1 MGEILEKAK
10 LFFDALDTGKGWD
23 GCSAYCHTDAT
34 FGAQA
39 GALAEIKTI
48 EAYSEWMKGLFTP
61 VPNGS
66 YEVKFFAE
74 DEERGNVA
82 VYGIFH
88 GTHTGQGGPIEPT
101 GKSTSSDYVYVMDF
115 EDGKIRH
122 MTKIWNDTHALQ
134 QLGWA

>member
-1 MGEILEKAK
+1 MGENLEKAK
-10 LFFDALDTGKGWD
+10 LFLDACDSGKGWE
-23 GCSAYCHTDAT
+23 GCNAYCHNDAI
-34 FGAQA
+34 FIGQA

-48 EAYSEWMKGLFTP
+48 EAYSEWMKGFFTP
-61 VPNGS
+61 MPNAS

-88 GTHTGQGGPIEPT
+88 GTNTGPGPVEPT
-101 GKSTSSDYVYVMDF
+101 GKSVSSDYVYVMEF

-122 MTKIWNDTHALQ
+122 MTKIWNDTYALQ
-134 QLGWA
+134 QMGWA

>member
-10 LFFDALDTGKGWD
+10 LFFDACD
-23 GCSAYCHTDAT
+23 S
-34 FGAQA
+34 
-39 GALAEIKTI
+39 
-48 EAYSEWMKGLFTP
+48 TP

-101 GKSTSSDYVYVMDF
+101 GKSVSSDYVYVMEF